1 MKSINDIQS
10 LKTSTTP
17 MSLVINPLD
26 HMDDAFPTTRRE
38 PRRSSYDVAMKQFS
52 IESANTKNINF
63 LYSPVM
69 SDLESKYLSI
79 SYFLIVIFAQGVFV
93 VK

>member
-1 MKSINDIQS
+1 MLCTHSVPQ
-10 LKTSTTP
+10 
-17 MSLVINPLD
+17 
-26 HMDDAFPTTRRE
+26 DDAFPTTRRE
-38 PRRSSYDVAMKQFS
+38 PRRSSYDVAMKQFP
-52 IESANTKNINF
+52 IESANTKNISF
-63 LYSPVM
+63 LYSPEM